1 MWKYKYRYL
10 KVIEPNQGTKYTM
23 KLAPTI
29 PITIS
34 AVIIIP
40 FFVTLFLISFSLFK
54 LSIVNVLFI
63 YFFS

>member
-29 PITIS
+29 PIIIS
-34 AVIIIP
+34 AVMIIP

>member
-29 PITIS
+29 PIIIS